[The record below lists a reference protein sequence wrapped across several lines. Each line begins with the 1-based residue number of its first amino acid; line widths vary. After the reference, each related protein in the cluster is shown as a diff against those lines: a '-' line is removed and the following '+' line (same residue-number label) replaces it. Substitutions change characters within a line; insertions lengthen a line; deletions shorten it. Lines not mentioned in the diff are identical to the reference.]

1 MYATFPPPY
10 CAANQ
15 LLTYIS
21 RILLSKSISP
31 FPVLQLLSVFLL
43 VVQRIITAID
53 KNISLSLLI
62 CPPPPFP
69 ISALHTRAG
78 TDVREPRTE
87 KTNRL
92 FKRALLFS
100 PPPPRAGSGRGCE
113 QIVRIQW
120 IAARESINW
129 GLCK

>member
-1 MYATFPPPY
+1 MYINHQRIRHVRRMPSPPPY

-21 RILLSKSISP
+21 RISLSKSISP
-31 FPVLQLLSVFLL
+31 LPVLQLLSVFLL
-43 VVQRIITAID
+43 VVRRIIAAID

-62 CPPPPFP
+62 CPPSLFP

-78 TDVREPRTE
+78 TDAREARAE

-100 PPPPRAGSGRGCE
+100 PPRRERGQGE
-113 QIVRIQW
+113 
-120 IAARESINW
+120 AASR
-129 GLCK
+129 